1 MTLNQLLTLL
11 FLIIFPTLTIGH
23 LNAQKEI
30 YIADPSIFAENGKYY
45 LTGTSEAKLHGFKL
59 LKSDNLTEWKLSNQ
73 NAAGKLLGTSKDVFG
88 ERNFWAPQI
97 LKADNQY
104 FLTYTANEHIAIAKS
119 TSLTGPYT
127 QTVVQPIDSTA
138 KNIDSYLFK
147 DDDGK
152 YYMYHVRFK
161 NGNFIWVAEFDFAN
175 GLLKKET
182 LKQCLR
188 NDQVWE
194 KTQAYKSAPIMEGPT
209 VVKLKGIYY
218 LFYSANNFRSVD
230 YAVGYATAT
239 SPYGP
244 WTKHPQN
251 PIIHR
256 SIVHENGAGHGDL
269 FFDKQNNPY
278 YVYHVHNSDSV
289 VAPRKTRIAALQFN
303 LNTRTGIYDISV
315 IANKIIIP
323 KRQ

>member
-1 MTLNQLLTLL
+1 MYAQQQ
-11 FLIIFPTLTIGH
+11 IFF
-23 LNAQKEI
+23 ADVSI
-30 YIADPSIFAENGKYY
+30 YTENGKYY
-45 LTGTSEAKLHGFKL
+45 LSGTRAGDPLGFKL
-59 LKSDNLTEWKLSNQ
+59 LESENLTDWHFPTNIPTGFILGVSQ
-73 NAAGKLLGTSKDVFG
+73 NVYGTTKF
-88 ERNFWAPQI
+88 FAPQI
-97 LKADNQY
+97 LKDNNMY
-104 FLTYTANEHIAIAKS
+104 YLTYSADEHIAISKS

-127 QTVVQPIDSTA
+127 QAVVQPIDSSA

-209 VVKLKGIYY
+209 VVKLNGFYY

-256 SIVHENGAGHGDL
+256 SIVHENGAGHGDF

-303 LNTRTGIYDISV
+303 LNTKTGIYDISV

-323 KRQ
+323 KR